1 MPMLFVTLPVRDLPT
16 ARTFYEALGFRVN
29 EHSSDEHTAAV
40 VVDDNI
46 VVKLLAQ
53 DAFAELVPGEAGD
66 PARTTTVVNCLTVG
80 DRPDVDDLVARAT
93 ASGGRSGPPA
103 RDDETTY
110 TGSFTDPD
118 GNVWQVTWLEQLH
131 VIN

>member
-1 MPMLFVTLPVRDLPT
+1 MSMLFLKLPVRDLAT
-16 ARTFYEALGFRVN
+16 ARAFYEALGFRIN

-40 VVDDNI
+40 VVDDDF
-46 VVKLLAQ
+46 VVTLLTQ
-53 DAFAELVPGEAGD
+53 DRFAELLTGEPGD
-66 PARTTTVVNCLTVG
+66 PVRPTAVPCLSVQLR
-80 DRPDVDDLVARAT
+80 DEVDDVVDKALS
-93 ASGGRSGPPA
+93 SGGRPWLPA
-103 RDDETTY
+103 REDDSTY